1 MKLKKIL
8 AAVAAAAVAVS
19 TMAVSAFAIKD
30 YPDGYTLD
38 LIAEGYDVTA
48 VAGFTFKISGD
59 IDSGVGGGVGFN
71 SKTTGWDSTEWGND
85 DAGKAIKASNGEVT
99 IKRDAPVFKESDVND
114 PTNPYAQIWMQQWW
128 GTDITIDS
136 VIVLDKDGNAL
147 TPASAAPAEEAPAP
161 VADVKSNVAE
171 LNKDAGYIDGKTPSV
186 TITNADFGVTDIKSV
201 AIDIAIAPDAGDFNW
216 NDWCGSAVKV
226 TDADGVKYYAFGGA
240 QVTWNNDV
248 DDDGTDDIIGGVNGD
263 QWLGTVKSDR
273 TVTLN
278 VPVNGDFTIDII
290 TMWWDSYTGTTYTVK
305 TATADG
311 TAVAAAPAA
320 EETAT
325 AAAPEEDA
333 AEDEDVDVDEV
344 DVDEDTDETESEPV
358 ADIEAPTVDE
368 APAPVVENATAAP
381 ATGNTAV
388 ATVVAV
394 MAVAGAAA
402 IVSKKRK

>member
-1 MKLKKIL
+1 MKLRKIL

-71 SKTTGWDSTEWGND
+71 SATTGWDSTEWGND
-85 DAGKAIKASNGEVT
+85 DANKAIKASNGEVT
-99 IKRDAPVFKESDVND
+99 IKRDAPVFKESDVTD

-136 VIVLDKDGNAL
+136 VIVLDKDGNEL
-147 TPASAAPAEEAPAP
+147 TPAVAPAEDA
-161 VADVKSNVAE
+161 KSNVAE
-171 LNKDAGYIDGKTPSV
+171 LNKEAGFIDGQTPSV
-186 TITNADFGVTDIKSV
+186 TITNADFGVTDIKNV
-201 AIDIAIAPDAGDFNW
+201 AIDIAIAPKAGDYEW
-216 NDWCGSAVKV
+216 NDWCGNAVKV
-226 TDADGVKYYAFGGA
+226 TDADGVRYYAWGGA

-248 DDDGTDDIIGGVNGD
+248 DKDEVDDIIGGVNGD
-263 QWLGTVKSDR
+263 QWLGTVSNGAI
-273 TVTLN
+273 TLN
-278 VPVNGDFTIDII
+278 VAVNGDFTIDII
-290 TMWWDSYTGTTYTVK
+290 TMCYDSYSGTIYTVK

-311 TAVAAAPAA
+311 DAVAAAPAEKA
-320 EETAT
+320 ETA
-325 AAAPEEDA
+325 APVEEEE
-333 AEDEDVDVDEV
+333 AEDEDVDVDE
-344 DVDEDTDETESEPV
+344 DVDYDEEEEEDAP
-358 ADIEAPTVDE
+358 AEAEAAPAVEE
-368 APAPVVENATAAP
+368 APAAAETGSEAP
-381 ATGNTAV
+381 KTGNTAV